1 MFYTLLV
8 DTNESFR
15 QALADVLVV
24 YFPLIDVEHTSD
36 AIEALS
42 KVECMRPNIIFMDI
56 QLPGGTGIEMLKKI
70 RQMCEDIVI
79 VILTSSN
86 QPENRQLVFENG
98 ANHYISK
105 IEDSYMEEILTVI
118 EEVLD
123 SRKASPE

>member
-36 AIEALS
+36 VMEALS

-56 QLPGGTGIEMLKKI
+56 QLPGGTGIEMLNKDKADV
-70 RQMCEDIVI
+70 RRHC
-79 VILTSSN
+79 
-86 QPENRQLVFENG
+86 
-98 ANHYISK
+98 
-105 IEDSYMEEILTVI
+105 DSYSHLEQST
-118 EEVLD
+118 
-123 SRKASPE
+123 